1 MPVPIDPTSSDLM
14 PIDLT
19 MPIVDHFRWPVERRL
34 VKDHAK
40 GDPFQ
45 VTWQGF
51 AVHGFTHMDSPRHYF
66 PDGKTTDD
74 IGLDQTVG
82 PAAVIDLLPIEPM
95 TAIDAGLLDRAAG
108 HVGQD
113 EIVVFRTGWGERRS
127 VAEPAF
133 WLDAPF
139 LERSAA
145 DWLLARSPK
154 AVAFDFPQDYCI
166 RLLLSG
172 EIRPIEEHV
181 SHDVLLRNDVVLIE
195 YLTNTQALTTKRI
208 GFCCL
213 PLKLPSADGAP
224 ARVIAWLA

>member
-1 MPVPIDPTSSDLM
+1 MPPPFDRSL
-14 PIDLT
+14 IDLT
-19 MPIVDHFRWPVERRL
+19 MPVADHFRWPVERRL
-34 VKDHAK
+34 VADHSK

-74 IGLDQTVG
+74 IGLEQTVG
-82 PAAVIDLLPIEPM
+82 PAAVVDLLPIEPM
-95 TAIDAGLLDRAAG
+95 AGIDAQMLERAAA
-108 HVGQD
+108 HVGKGN
-113 EIVVFRTGWGERRS
+113 IIVFRTGWGDQRS
-127 VAEPAF
+127 VSEPDF

-145 DWLLARSPK
+145 EWLLARSPK

-195 YLTNTQALTTKRI
+195 YLTNTRALTTKHVD
-208 GFCCL
+208 FCCL
-213 PLKLPSADGAP
+213 PLKLPAADGAP
-224 ARVIAWLA
+224 ARVVAWLT